1 MKKKYIAAIVIIAV
15 AITMIVSM
23 AGDASTYVSFEEAK
37 TLSEKGFKK
46 SIHVVGELP
55 KTAGGEVVGIQES
68 PDKLSFKFELID
80 ENGIKQQVLFAEPI
94 PTDFT
99 RSEQVVIVGAY
110 QGEKFV
116 ADKILLKCPSKYQ
129 EDPEFAS

>member
-1 MKKKYIAAIVIIAV
+1 MKKSYISAIVIIAI
-15 AITMIVSM
+15 AITIVISM
-23 AGDASTYVSFEEAK
+23 AGDASSYMSFSEARE
-37 TLSEKGFKK
+37 LSEKGFKK

-55 KTAGGEVVGIQES
+55 KTASGEVVGIQES
-68 PDKLSFKFELID
+68 PDKLSFKFEMID
-80 ENGIKQQVLFAEPI
+80 EKGMRQEVLYAEPI

-129 EDPEFAS
+129 EEPEFNS

>member
-15 AITMIVSM
+15 AITMIISM
-23 AGDASTYVSFEEAK
+23 TGDASTYVSFQEARE
-37 TLSEKGFKK
+37 LSEKGFKK

-55 KTAGGEVVGIQES
+55 KTVSGEVVGIQES
-68 PDKLSFKFELID
+68 PDKLSFKFEMID
-80 ENGIKQQVLFAEPI
+80 ENGLKQEVLFAEPV

-99 RSEQVVIVGAY
+99 RSEQVVIIGAY

-116 ADKILLKCPSKYQ
+116 AEKILLKCPSKYQ
-129 EDPEFAS
+129 EDPEFTS

>member
-1 MKKKYIAAIVIIAV
+1 MKKKYIAAIVIIAI
-15 AITMIVSM
+15 AISMIISM
-23 AGDASTYVSFEEAK
+23 TGDASTYVSFSEAK
-37 TLSEKGFKK
+37 VLSDKGFKK

-55 KTAGGEVVGIQES
+55 KTASGQVVGIQES
-68 PDKLSFKFELID
+68 PDKLSFKFDMVD
-80 ENGIKQQVLFAEPI
+80 ENGLKQQVLYAEPI

-116 ADKILLKCPSKYQ
+116 AEKILLKCPSKYQ
-129 EDPEFAS
+129 EEPEFTS

>member
-1 MKKKYIAAIVIIAV
+1 
-15 AITMIVSM
+15 M

-37 TLSEKGFKK
+37 VLSEKGFKK

-55 KTAGGEVVGIQES
+55 KAASGEVVGIVES
-68 PDKLSFKFELID
+68 PDKLSFKFEMVD
-80 ENGIKQQVLFAEPI
+80 ENGLKQQVLYAQPI
-94 PTDFT
+94 PTDFI

-116 ADKILLKCPSKYQ
+116 ADKILLKCPSTY
-129 EDPEFAS
+129 EEEPEFAS

>member
-23 AGDASTYVSFEEAK
+23 AGDASTYVSFSEAK
-37 TLSEKGFKK
+37 VLSEKGFKK

-55 KTAGGEVVGIQES
+55 KTASGEVVGIEES
-68 PDKLSFKFELID
+68 PDKLSFKFEMID
-80 ENGIKQQVLFAEPI
+80 ENGLKQQVLFAEPI

-116 ADKILLKCPSKYQ
+116 AEKILLKCPSKYQ
-129 EDPEFAS
+129 EEPEFTS

>member
-1 MKKKYIAAIVIIAV
+1 MKKKYIAAIVIIAI
-15 AITMIVSM
+15 AITMIISM

-37 TLSEKGFKK
+37 VLSEKGFKK

-55 KTAGGEVVGIQES
+55 KTASGEVVGIVES
-68 PDKLSFKFELID
+68 PDKLSFKFEMVD
-80 ENGIKQQVLFAEPI
+80 ENGLKQQVLYAQPI
-94 PTDFT
+94 PTDFI

-116 ADKILLKCPSKYQ
+116 ADKILLKCPSKY
-129 EDPEFAS
+129 EEEPDFAS